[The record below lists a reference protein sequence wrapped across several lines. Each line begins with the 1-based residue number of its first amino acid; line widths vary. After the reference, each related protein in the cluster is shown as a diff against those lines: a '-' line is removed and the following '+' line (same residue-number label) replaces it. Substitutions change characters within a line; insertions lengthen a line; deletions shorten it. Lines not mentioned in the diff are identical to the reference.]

1 MRHVI
6 QPGHV
11 ILRRP
16 SRVGAPLADSSS
28 QHVTYQDA
36 LSYGDSALAWAP
48 LLRYGGE
55 GNETGGDD
63 LITFDFDYLAAM
75 AQGYT
80 EFIEIT
86 YNTSVFIKV
95 GDPSPYPP
103 LAKHETILNSLR
115 RVSHSHPR
123 PV

>member
-1 MRHVI
+1 M
-6 QPGHV
+6 
-11 ILRRP
+11 
-16 SRVGAPLADSSS
+16 GASLADSSS

-63 LITFDFDYLAAM
+63 LITFDFDYSAAM
-75 AQGYT
+75 AQGYN

-95 GDPSPYPP
+95 WNPSPPIP
-103 LAKHETILNSLR
+103 LQNTKTY
-115 RVSHSHPR
+115 
-123 PV
+123 